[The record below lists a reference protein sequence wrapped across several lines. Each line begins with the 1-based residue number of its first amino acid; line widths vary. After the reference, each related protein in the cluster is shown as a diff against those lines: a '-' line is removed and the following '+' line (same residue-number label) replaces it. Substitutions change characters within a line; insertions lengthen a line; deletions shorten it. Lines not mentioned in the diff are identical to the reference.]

1 FGLAAFISLI
11 IAGILNF
18 HLLWSLLGWII
29 AFLIIF
35 IEVPLCLK
43 CCPTSPKF
51 DAFMT
56 KFQNSYFRATGYT
69 VFAIIMWLAV
79 GFGPSWQAFSA
90 IFLTIAAVSYAVSA
104 ARHQTPAQ
112 STLTGGSGVSTIV

>member
-1 FGLAAFISLI
+1 MGL
-11 IAGILNF
+11 
-18 HLLWSLLGWII
+18 HRII
-29 AFLIIF
+29 AFMIIF
-35 IEVPLCLK
+35 IEIPLCMK

-56 KFQNSYFRATGYT
+56 QFQNSYVRAVGYT
-69 VFAIIMWLAV
+69 AFAVVMWLAV
-79 GFGPSWQAFSA
+79 GLGGVTWQTISA
-90 IFLTIAAVSYAVSA
+90 LFLTITAVSYSVSA